1 MAATLAGS
9 SIVSVWPSRDLTIR
23 FWPLSLSTVPRMRVG
38 VRPGGVWARAGPTD
52 RAMGA
57 AIAILSVLPFYSR
70 RQQRL
75 TRRWREMDSNHRSL
89 ARKSRFLLRKR
100 ITGTNGAAKKG
111 CFLRGTDGSNPSPS
125 SGESAANPA
134 RRVTSQTSSA
144 TASGF
149 ARNGGC
155 VSKLGMQRFTAPEH
169 GRLVAPD
176 RVDLVHLASSSPWPK
191 MLCFSRGRL

>member
-1 MAATLAGS
+1 VLRAIGKRFRKDRTAGCEKVVGIRFASDSALEQSGFELWVPPACDTPAAT
-9 SIVSVWPSRDLTIR
+9 R
-23 FWPLSLSTVPRMRVG
+23 FV
-38 VRPGGVWARAGPTD
+38 AD
-52 RAMGA
+52 
-57 AIAILSVLPFYSR
+57 SVLEGDGFEPSVPGTKEPVFVA
-70 RQQRL
+70 
-75 TRRWREMDSNHRSL
+75 EGE
-89 ARKSRFLLRKR
+89 LR
-100 ITGTNGAAKKG
+100 IAGTNGAAKKG

-191 MLCFSRGRL
+191 MLCFSRGGL